1 MTSAPAPSHRA
12 SLLSSLR
19 TGGVRSASMAGMPH
33 TAAPG
38 ASFNIPS
45 RYSAAY
51 NQQSVVEED
60 DQLSDLLSQNMY
72 FNAQQRPYQF
82 PNTATVDGSVNMFAQ
97 QQAHFTGLASGIPS
111 PNSALGS
118 APLHAHAQQQALQIQ
133 LMQLELIRMQ
143 VRSRTPCHP
152 LSQLISP
159 LGSASP
165 ATSSR
170 TACSESPAEWATIRS
185 PRNGRSRNTII

>member
-1 MTSAPAPSHRA
+1 MASTQPSHRA

-19 TGGVRSASMAGMPH
+19 TGGVRSAHMVGVPH

-45 RYSAAY
+45 RFSASAY
-51 NQQSVVEED
+51 NQQSLIEED

-72 FNAQQRPYQF
+72 INPQQRSYQI
-82 PNTATVDGSVNMFAQ
+82 PNTAAVDGSVNMFAQ
-97 QQAHFTGLASGIPS
+97 QQAHFNNGLAQGMPS

-143 VRSRTPCHP
+143 VRYS
-152 LSQLISP
+152 SP
-159 LGSASP
+159 LQPPLIADFP
-165 ATSSR
+165 SR
-170 TACSESPAEWATIRS
+170 LCKPSNFKP
-185 PRNGRSRNTII
+185 GY

>member
-1 MTSAPAPSHRA
+1 MASVPPSHRA

-19 TGGVRSASMAGMPH
+19 TGGVRSSPMVGVPH

-38 ASFNIPS
+38 ASFDIS
-45 RYSAAY
+45 SHFAGTY
-51 NQQSVVEED
+51 NQPSFREED

-72 FNAQQRPYQF
+72 INQQQRTYQL
-82 PNTATVDGSVNMFAQ
+82 PNTAAVDGSVNMFAQ
-97 QQAHFTGLASGIPS
+97 QQAHFANGLAPGMAN

-143 VRSRTPCHP
+143 VC
-152 LSQLISP
+152 SP
-159 LGSASP
+159 LPCYPLFIADFLSRLCKPSNFKPDCLLRIAS
-165 ATSSR
+165 R
-170 TACSESPAEWATIRS
+170 MVD
-185 PRNGRSRNTII
+185 NTCPPQRPVP

>member
-1 MTSAPAPSHRA
+1 MASTQPSHRA

-19 TGGVRSASMAGMPH
+19 TGGVRSAPMVGVPH

-45 RYSAAY
+45 RFSASAY
-51 NQQSVVEED
+51 NQQSLVEED

-72 FNAQQRPYQF
+72 INPQQQRSYQL
-82 PNTATVDGSVNMFAQ
+82 PNTAAVDGGVNMFAQ
-97 QQAHFTGLASGIPS
+97 QQAHFNNGLAQGMPS
-111 PNSALGS
+111 SNSALGS

-143 VRSRTPCHP
+143 VRSPSPRQPP
-152 LSQLISP
+152 LI
-159 LGSASP
+159 ADF
-165 ATSSR
+165 SSR
-170 TACSESPAEWATIRS
+170 LCKPSNFKP
-185 PRNGRSRNTII
+185 GY

>member
-1 MTSAPAPSHRA
+1 MASPAPSQRA
-12 SLLSSLR
+12 SLLSNLR
-19 TGGVRSASMAGMPH
+19 TGGVRSASMAGIPH

-51 NQQSVVEED
+51 NQQSAVDED

-72 FNAQQRPYQF
+72 INAQQRAYQY

-97 QQAHFTGLASGIPS
+97 QQAHFSNGLAPGMPS
-111 PNSALGS
+111 PNGALGS

-133 LMQLELIRMQ
+133 LMQLELMRMQ
-143 VRSRTPCHP
+143 VRSHSPYYPP
-152 LSQLISP
+152 L
-159 LGSASP
+159 
-165 ATSSR
+165 
-170 TACSESPAEWATIRS
+170 
-185 PRNGRSRNTII
+185 